1 VLFREEHR
9 KGLAARNRHSGNDYA
24 GENDHPLRPINR
36 IPHSKPP
43 PDVLYEYREKF
54 QAPVNLKGFLRH
66 THLAEDELR
75 HVKYEDEPMVKGKR
89 VTGFTNDEA
98 NL

>member
-1 VLFREEHR
+1 
-9 KGLAARNRHSGNDYA
+9 
-24 GENDHPLRPINR
+24 
-36 IPHSKPP
+36 
-43 PDVLYEYREKF
+43 
-54 QAPVNLKGFLRH
+54 LKGFLRH

>member
-1 VLFREEHR
+1 
-9 KGLAARNRHSGNDYA
+9 
-24 GENDHPLRPINR
+24 
-36 IPHSKPP
+36 
-43 PDVLYEYREKF
+43 
-54 QAPVNLKGFLRH
+54 LKGFLCH